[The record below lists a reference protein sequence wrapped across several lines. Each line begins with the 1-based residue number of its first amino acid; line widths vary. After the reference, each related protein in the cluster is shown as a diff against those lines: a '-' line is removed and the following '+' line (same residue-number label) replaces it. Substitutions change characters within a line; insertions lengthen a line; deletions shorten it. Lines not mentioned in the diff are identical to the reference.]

1 MNDDGWIKTGDLGK
15 FDGPL
20 LYIVDRVKDMV
31 IRGGENIACPE
42 VEAAIYEH
50 PDVLENCVFGIPDE
64 RLGEIPY
71 AVVVLRDDSS
81 LTKDGII
88 SFLQTRLAAFKI
100 PNEITLTKEK
110 LPKLASG
117 KFDKVSLRK
126 NYQR

>member
-1 MNDDGWIKTGDLGK
+1 M
-15 FDGPL
+15 
-20 LYIVDRVKDMV
+20 
-31 IRGGENIACPE
+31 
-42 VEAAIYEH
+42 
-50 PDVLENCVFGIPDE
+50 
-64 RLGEIPY
+64 
-71 AVVVLRDDSS
+71 VVLRDDSS
-81 LTKDGII
+81 LTKNGII